1 MKTEYII
8 VGVIGLIALYVISRP
23 KKVGSV
29 GYTGVPVYNP
39 VYSGPPLGTS
49 AASAPSNFQTALNA
63 VTSLAA
69 TGASIY
75 DTYSENNY

>member
-8 VGVIGLIALYVISRP
+8 VGAIGLIALYVLSRP
-23 KKVGSV
+23 RAVGTV
-29 GYTGVPVYNP
+29 ATGVPVYNP
-39 VYSGPPLGTS
+39 VYNGPPLGTS
-49 AASAPSNFQTALNA
+49 GSNPQSNFQTALNA